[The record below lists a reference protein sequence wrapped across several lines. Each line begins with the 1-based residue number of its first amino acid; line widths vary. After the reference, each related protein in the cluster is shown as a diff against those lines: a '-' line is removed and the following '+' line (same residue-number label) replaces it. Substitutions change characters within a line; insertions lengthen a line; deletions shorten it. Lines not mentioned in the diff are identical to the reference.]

1 MKKKI
6 LITGMVVL
14 IPMSLMAGSG
24 DLNNDGRID
33 VADVVELVNYLQGKA
48 SNYFDTLEAD
58 VNDDGFVDEK
68 DIECLVNA
76 IIPGSQK
83 QDPVYPDPD
92 NVPDPDIYSVVTE
105 ATCNDAIG
113 TIKISDSPINGLA
126 TYFGTNDSGIEQ
138 FPYAGV
144 DFNVGGNRFAEH
156 LEKYEL
162 PHNSLVDFHESD
174 YITGGTGNAGKIFFT
189 VNHQGDED
197 FDIKKYEINLEDS
210 KGNTSPVKLNNAQE
224 SNAQLIWSVDKKV
237 FEESSID
244 KNNGLYV
251 VDATINER
259 DLDPSKFQIEKF
271 INFQKLK
278 SEIKVHIDNIL
289 NNLGESTESYR
300 SNKLLLKN
308 FIRELCNIHHDL
320 LENNLA
326 SDASYISYS
335 PQRMTFFKKEDGV
348 AIRKGQSD
356 INILTTAVKPLSYN
370 TFWEYEY
377 SKKYDGINERDFER
391 AISRLSLDIREKW
404 GDKSQNV
411 GVLSLSESEKSVT
424 LKFIDSNETFVVE
437 NCDYWDDLRQVDVV
451 SGCLD
456 VVNEKLAILLKTFT
470 LDYSTDRAE
479 ERINNYLTNKSDD
492 VIIPFN
498 NHLFTHAVSPIILFE
513 TNNGVNRLYEGMF
526 VNQGVMHAYLTSGTM
541 ELLVPAYKKYVALEK
556 NGTLLQS
563 FVLSGSTKSFDFK
576 LTEPGDYTIIHSCV
590 DYFGYVVTK
599 KYTIHVVE

>member
-6 LITGMVVL
+6 LITGMVAL

-162 PHNSLVDFHESD
+162 PHNGLVDFHESD

-197 FDIKKYEINLEDS
+197 FDIKKY
-210 KGNTSPVKLNNAQE
+210 
-224 SNAQLIWSVDKKV
+224 
-237 FEESSID
+237 
-244 KNNGLYV
+244 
-251 VDATINER
+251 
-259 DLDPSKFQIEKF
+259 
-271 INFQKLK
+271 
-278 SEIKVHIDNIL
+278 H
-289 NNLGESTESYR
+289 
-300 SNKLLLKN
+300 
-308 FIRELCNIHHDL
+308 
-320 LENNLA
+320 
-326 SDASYISYS
+326 
-335 PQRMTFFKKEDGV
+335 
-348 AIRKGQSD
+348 
-356 INILTTAVKPLSYN
+356 
-370 TFWEYEY
+370 
-377 SKKYDGINERDFER
+377 
-391 AISRLSLDIREKW
+391 
-404 GDKSQNV
+404 
-411 GVLSLSESEKSVT
+411 
-424 LKFIDSNETFVVE
+424 
-437 NCDYWDDLRQVDVV
+437 
-451 SGCLD
+451 
-456 VVNEKLAILLKTFT
+456 
-470 LDYSTDRAE
+470 
-479 ERINNYLTNKSDD
+479 
-492 VIIPFN
+492 
-498 NHLFTHAVSPIILFE
+498 
-513 TNNGVNRLYEGMF
+513 
-526 VNQGVMHAYLTSGTM
+526 
-541 ELLVPAYKKYVALEK
+541 
-556 NGTLLQS
+556 
-563 FVLSGSTKSFDFK
+563 
-576 LTEPGDYTIIHSCV
+576 
-590 DYFGYVVTK
+590 
-599 KYTIHVVE
+599 

>member
-6 LITGMVVL
+6 LITGMLTL
-14 IPMSLMAGSG
+14 IPMSLLAGSG
-24 DLNNDGRID
+24 DLNNDGHID

-48 SNYFDTLEAD
+48 SNYFNTLEAD
-58 VNDDGFVDEK
+58 VNDDGFVDEN
-68 DIECLVNA
+68 DLECLVNA

-92 NVPDPDIYSVVTE
+92 NVPEPNIYPVVTE

-113 TIKISDSPINGLA
+113 TIKISDFPINGLA
-126 TYFGTNDSGIEQ
+126 TYYGTNDSGIDQ
-138 FPYAGV
+138 FPFAGI
-144 DFNVGGNRFAEH
+144 DFNVGGNRLAEY
-156 LEKYEL
+156 LEIYEL
-162 PHNSLVDFHESD
+162 PHNGLVDFDEGD

-189 VNHQGDED
+189 INHQVDED
-197 FDIKKYEINLEDS
+197 FDIKKYDIKLEDS
-210 KGNTSPVKLNNAQE
+210 KGNTSPVKLNNAQK
-224 SNAQLIWSVDKKV
+224 SSAQLIWFLDKKV

-244 KNNGLYV
+244 QNNGLYV
-251 VDATINER
+251 VDVTINER

-377 SKKYDGINERDFER
+377 SKKYKGINERDFER

-599 KYTIHVVE
+599 KYTIHVVG

>member
-1 MKKKI
+1 M
-6 LITGMVVL
+6 T
-14 IPMSLMAGSG
+14 
-24 DLNNDGRID
+24 
-33 VADVVELVNYLQGKA
+33 
-48 SNYFDTLEAD
+48 
-58 VNDDGFVDEK
+58 K
-68 DIECLVNA
+68 DI
-76 IIPGSQK
+76 
-83 QDPVYPDPD
+83 
-92 NVPDPDIYSVVTE
+92 
-105 ATCNDAIG
+105 
-113 TIKISDSPINGLA
+113 
-126 TYFGTNDSGIEQ
+126 
-138 FPYAGV
+138 
-144 DFNVGGNRFAEH
+144 
-156 LEKYEL
+156 
-162 PHNSLVDFHESD
+162 
-174 YITGGTGNAGKIFFT
+174 
-189 VNHQGDED
+189 
-197 FDIKKYEINLEDS
+197 
-210 KGNTSPVKLNNAQE
+210 
-224 SNAQLIWSVDKKV
+224 
-237 FEESSID
+237 
-244 KNNGLYV
+244 
-251 VDATINER
+251 
-259 DLDPSKFQIEKF
+259 
-271 INFQKLK
+271 
-278 SEIKVHIDNIL
+278 
-289 NNLGESTESYR
+289 
-300 SNKLLLKN
+300 
-308 FIRELCNIHHDL
+308 
-320 LENNLA
+320 LENNPNRYPKYVKINN
-326 SDASYISYS
+326 SPKTIKKFECKQNPSVQYASYISYS

-411 GVLSLSESEKSVT
+411 GGLSLSESEKSVT

-513 TNNGVNRLYEGMF
+513 TNNGVNCLYEGMF

-576 LTEPGDYTIIHSCV
+576 LTESGDYTIILSCV
-590 DYFGYVVTK
+590 DYFGFVVTK